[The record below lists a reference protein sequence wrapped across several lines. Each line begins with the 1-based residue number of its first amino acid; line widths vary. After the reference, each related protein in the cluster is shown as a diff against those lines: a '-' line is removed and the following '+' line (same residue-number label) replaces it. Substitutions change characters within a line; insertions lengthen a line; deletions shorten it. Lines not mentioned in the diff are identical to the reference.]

1 MNSSTTCLF
10 EFPNVWSSPKSE
22 VGNAEE
28 EESNEKRDWKLNGS
42 FRSVEEIETTE
53 KEGEFGDGNAN
64 GGERKSNSLNSIFT
78 PQSQSY
84 KINFV
89 LKNDCISKKITAACN

>member
-1 MNSSTTCLF
+1 MF